1 VGLCFDTTRRPR
13 LLAAGVLLPAC
24 LAIVAPAANSVSTG
38 EPTPIADIKALT
50 EAEANEGRVV
60 HVRGVVTWYDDK
72 SFAVQDDTGG
82 IWLTQEFARRE
93 GVIPPDAP
101 SFSARLEPGMLVDV
115 EGVTTHAELY
125 SVMLM
130 PRAVTVVG
138 RKPLPPALP
147 STHGALFSGGTDHL
161 RVEVRGVVQGFRNV
175 EGSPWCLLF
184 VDAEP
189 GEVGVLAPKAA
200 FDPDPSALIDAEVQV
215 RGVCGACFN
224 YRGEF
229 LSPRIHVNGRDDL
242 DIISPA
248 PSPPFAAPL
257 IRIDDLAGY
266 HAAEGGNHRKR
277 IEGVVTFVKPGECFY
292 IQEGTTGVRI
302 ETRSTAPLHVGD
314 RVEVAGF
321 PTMARRIAGLK
332 EAVVNP
338 LKVETPPEPV
348 AKSLAKI
355 SSRAGAADGLLVT
368 LPARLLEA
376 QSVADG
382 VQLALAAGSGGF
394 TATLHGPHAADLLTL
409 VPGSELAV
417 TGVVQTELQYDYRVR
432 PSIERVGLLLRSA
445 GDVVVVR
452 PASWWTPR
460 RLFQAM
466 AALVAVLT
474 ASLVWVLLLRRQVS
488 LQSGRLAGEMRKR
501 RDSAVEFEATLRER
515 NRLAANLHDTL
526 LQTLGGI
533 GYQLEACEMSGI
545 DDAGETRRHFE
556 VAQRMV
562 DHAMGQLH
570 DSVWTLRSLPL
581 RNQTFPD
588 ALRAMARRIA
598 EGHDVAID
606 VHTSGTLA
614 NVPDFVAGNLLLVI
628 QEGIHNAIRHG
639 RPQAITI
646 EVQTD
651 EATSRI
657 EVKVRDDGAG
667 FVPGTQQGVAQGHF
681 GIEGMRERVERLD
694 GRLWIES
701 APGEGTVLRAS
712 VSRHAYDSLIA

>member
-1 VGLCFDTTRRPR
+1 VGFCFDTTRRPR
-13 LLAAGVLLPAC
+13 LLAAGVLLSAC
-24 LAIVAPAANSVSTG
+24 LAAVAPADESVFTG
-38 EPTPIADIKALT
+38 EPIPIAEIKALT

-60 HVRGVVTWYDDK
+60 HVRGVVTWHDDK
-72 SFAVQDDTGG
+72 SLVLQDDTGG

-93 GVIPPDAP
+93 GVIPPNAP
-101 SFSARLEPGMLVDV
+101 SFSAELEPGMVVDV

-130 PRAVTVVG
+130 PRTVTVVG
-138 RKPLPPALP
+138 RQPLPPALP
-147 STHGALFSGGTDHL
+147 STHGTLFSGGTDHL
-161 RVEVRGVVQGFRNV
+161 RVEVRGIVQGFRDV

-200 FDPDPSALIDAEVQV
+200 FDPDPSVLIDAEVKV
-215 RGVCGACFN
+215 RGVCGACYNF
-224 YRGEF
+224 RGEF

-242 DIISPA
+242 EIITPA
-248 PSPPFAAPL
+248 PSPPFAAP
-257 IRIDDLAGY
+257 RIPIDALAGY
-266 HAAEGGNHRKR
+266 HAADGGNHRKR

-338 LKVETPPEPV
+338 LTTATPPEPV
-348 AKSLAKI
+348 AMTLDEINQRES
-355 SSRAGAADGLLVT
+355 AADGLLVT
-368 LPARLLEA
+368 VPARLLEA
-376 QSVADG
+376 QAIADG
-382 VQLALAAGSGGF
+382 VQLALAAENEGF
-394 TATLHGPHAADLLTL
+394 TATLHGPHATDLLAL

-417 TGVVQTELQYDYRVR
+417 TGVVQTDLRYDYRVR
-432 PSIERVGLLLRSA
+432 PSIDRVGLLLRSV

-460 RLFQAM
+460 RLFQAL
-466 AALVAVLT
+466 AALAAVLT
-474 ASLVWVLLLRRQVS
+474 ASLVWVLLLRRQVWQ
-488 LQSGRLAGEMRKR
+488 QSARLAGEMRKR
-501 RDSAVEFEATLRER
+501 RDAAVEFEATLRER

-533 GYQLEACEMSGI
+533 GYQLEACEVSGI
-545 DDAGETRRHFE
+545 DGAGETRRHFE

-588 ALRAMARRIA
+588 ALRAMAGRIA

-606 VHTSGTLA
+606 VHTSGPLA
-614 NVPDFVAGNLLLVI
+614 NVPEFVAGNLLLVI

-639 RPQAITI
+639 RPQSITI
-646 EVQTD
+646 DVLAD
-651 EATSRI
+651 EPTSRI
-657 EVKVRDDGAG
+657 EVRVRDDGAG
-667 FVPGTQQGVAQGHF
+667 FVPGTQQGVSQGHF

-701 APGEGTVLRAS
+701 APGEGTVLHAS
-712 VSRHAYDSLIA
+712 VSRHAYDGLLA